1 MFCNSLLQAPLI
13 VIYRN
18 WLILLIPASPETGSE
33 VFAVGSCDPL
43 RMPRLLVGSLGLLG
57 RQAALGEALELWGVI
72 PRRSELAFW
81 LPGKA
86 SDFFIRRKTSC
97 FAKASQ
103 ISNVCV
109 VVELYLYIYIYVGSK
124 TSTYFLAVCNTCD
137 IPIGSHWCARN
148 YIFAINYAQFTSIYL
163 MTYDIW
169 TVLEAFKTKPHSL
182 RPPRKVS

>member
-1 MFCNSLLQAPLI
+1 VFCNSLLQAPLI

-109 VVELYLYIYIYVGSK
+109 VVELYLYIYM
-124 TSTYFLAVCNTCD
+124 LAVKPPRTFLLFVIRVIYQLD
-137 IPIGSHWCARN
+137 PIGVQE
-148 YIFAINYAQFTSIYL
+148 ITYL
-163 MTYDIW
+163 
-169 TVLEAFKTKPHSL
+169 P
-182 RPPRKVS
+182 